1 MEPIYIFTPIIT
13 YIERGYSLHRDECC
27 RGRGRPGIG
36 VGGKV
41 LGEWIYIY
49 DEKGVA
55 DKTTYCTYFYTP

>member
-27 RGRGRPGIG
+27 RGRGRPGMG

-49 DEKGVA
+49 DEK
-55 DKTTYCTYFYTP
+55 